1 MLKRLVI
8 YSSEFVLIIKSKIFE
23 KVMNISSST
32 WNTDGEGKD
41 SDDCGRT
48 LMFLLCHHFSINVI

>member
-1 MLKRLVI
+1 MSKRLEI

-32 WNTDGEGKD
+32 WNTDGEGED
-41 SDDCGRT
+41 SDDRGRYCAT
-48 LMFLLCHHFSINVI
+48 TFPLI